1 MLIIRTIARDL
12 IEENFIQLIS
22 KCKFDLYWLRTNE
35 DNGENDHND
44 DHNDKN
50 NEEDDNTDTGDDN
63 NDENGESRKSTMV
76 CRHAR
81 TKMLKYTA
89 A

>member
-1 MLIIRTIARDL
+1 MLITRTIARDL

-22 KCKFDLYWLRTNE
+22 KCKFDLYWLRTKKS
-35 DNGENDHND
+35 DGEN

-76 CRHAR
+76 C
-81 TKMLKYTA
+81 
-89 A
+89 

>member
-1 MLIIRTIARDL
+1 MLITRTIARDL
-12 IEENFIQLIS
+12 MEENFIQLIS
-22 KCKFDLYWLRTNE
+22 KCKFDLYWLRTKKS
-35 DNGENDHND
+35 DGEN